1 MSRKLISMF
10 MVLAMAAVC
19 LLAGCEKDEI
29 HVHREVTVQ
38 DQMVDQHTVAE

>member
-1 MSRKLISMF
+1 MSRKLISIF

-29 HVHREVTVQ
+29 HVHREVSVQNQMIDQDTV
-38 DQMVDQHTVAE
+38 VE